1 MPLPTCVCMLSPSVM
16 SDFLRPHGLQ
26 PTGSFVHGI
35 SQARILDWVAISF
48 SGGVFLT
55 QGSNL
60 GLPHCRRILYC
71 LGHQGSPCLF
81 IYSCL
86 NTWLFF
92 ILKTSESQL
101 FGFFGQKIIFSTYM
115 VDAMPS
121 AGGTLMNKNR
131 HGLGTHITYMLVGQ
145 TYWSNG
151 YPNKWK
157 ITTVVRLPRWATW
170 RLYKGTQFT
179 LLVYLSDF
187 PIPCHWLRKENHHHS
202 SWW

>member
-16 SDFLRPHGLQ
+16 PDFLRPHGLQ

-145 TYWSNG
+145 TY
-151 YPNKWK
+151 
-157 ITTVVRLPRWATW
+157 
-170 RLYKGTQFT
+170 
-179 LLVYLSDF
+179 
-187 PIPCHWLRKENHHHS
+187 
-202 SWW
+202 

>member
-1 MPLPTCVCMLSPSVM
+1 MGFSRQEYWSGLPFPSPDCGKGQPYTKADSQGEMSPWDESREMVRCRTFEKCLFPRVCACLVPQSCLTFCDPMDCSP
-16 SDFLRPHGLQ
+16 P
-26 PTGSFVHGI
+26 GSFVHGI

-48 SGGVFLT
+48 SGGGVFLT

-60 GLPHCRRILYC
+60 GLPPCRRILYC

-101 FGFFGQKIIFSTYM
+101 FGFLGQKIIFSTYM

-121 AGGTLMNKNR
+121 ARGTLMNKNR
-131 HGLGTHITYMLVGQ
+131 HGLGTHVTYMLVGQ
-145 TYWSNG
+145 TY
-151 YPNKWK
+151 
-157 ITTVVRLPRWATW
+157 
-170 RLYKGTQFT
+170 
-179 LLVYLSDF
+179 
-187 PIPCHWLRKENHHHS
+187 
-202 SWW
+202 